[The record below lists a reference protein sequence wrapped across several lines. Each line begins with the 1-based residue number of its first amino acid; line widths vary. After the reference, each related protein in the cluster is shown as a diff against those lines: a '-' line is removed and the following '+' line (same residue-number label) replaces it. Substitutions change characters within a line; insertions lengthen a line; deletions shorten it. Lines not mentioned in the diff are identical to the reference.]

1 MAEYKL
7 LYKSYITDIDIEQ
20 DQSVNG
26 LEIKWKTFYKGFF
39 VIYNRYFAL
48 NKWFWNDAKINNNWQ
63 LKPFIYQSANIC

>member
-1 MAEYKL
+1 MAANIVLMAEYKL

-48 NKWFWNDAKINNNWQ
+48 NKWMI
-63 LKPFIYQSANIC
+63 L